1 MSTALN
7 NSSNNS
13 IQQDSNLI
21 VSSITSYLNSDSVK
35 HTLAEYIA
43 LNRPIILQTI
53 NCFSDVST
61 ELIDTYKACCNNAN
75 KKLYEN
81 KEEQAAD
88 FVYILGSN
96 CRKKLQS
103 LLLKLQTEEKSQG
116 DEKSRKS
123 TLSLQYASR
132 ITSNKVQKVAELYDS
147 IVLEKKWKLKSGR
160 YAEDVLGEFALKCA
174 VEHPSQ
180 SLILD
185 LYDTNLAGVFT
196 QEEEEILAEGGFPLE
211 NDLDTAYREILNSLS
226 KYDELEEVIEKIEAK
241 GRSDFAKKKWLKNA
255 LTSALFLFTEND
267 ILNLQNYE
275 DEDELLYSL
284 WSFIKTLLIGTG
296 GEVHGHAQANEVS
309 TSTNEGRS
317 IGGIMPIRRKQSC
330 EIPDMSFQYLNH
342 HLGCL
347 EIGAQSGEY
356 ETKTLQEAYFKCPL
370 MLKNQASALSS
381 NIKQVGIVIDCN
393 NLQAMTLEKAKG
405 SLFVVKRSTRLTFPI
420 ALNEFSNRIIPIM
433 HLMLNIRSV
442 LAESIA
448 SIKSMQ
454 RQVPVYSLGKRK
466 SCQ

>member
-21 VSSITSYLNSDSVK
+21 VSL
-35 HTLAEYIA
+35 
-43 LNRPIILQTI
+43 
-53 NCFSDVST
+53 
-61 ELIDTYKACCNNAN
+61 
-75 KKLYEN
+75 
-81 KEEQAAD
+81 
-88 FVYILGSN
+88 
-96 CRKKLQS
+96 
-103 LLLKLQTEEKSQG
+103 
-116 DEKSRKS
+116 
-123 TLSLQYASR
+123 
-132 ITSNKVQKVAELYDS
+132 AELYDS

-160 YAEDVLGEFALKCA
+160 YAEDVLRGFALKCA

-211 NDLDTAYREILNSLS
+211 NDLDTAYREILNSLVGQS

-241 GRSDFAKKKWLKNA
+241 GRSDFAKKM
-255 LTSALFLFTEND
+255 F
-267 ILNLQNYE
+267 E
-275 DEDELLYSL
+275 DEDEILYSL

-309 TSTNEGRS
+309 TSTNEG
-317 IGGIMPIRRKQSC
+317 GIMPIRRKQSC
-330 EIPDMSFQYLNH
+330 EIPDMSFQYLNR

-381 NIKQVGIVIDCN
+381 NMKQVGIVID
-393 NLQAMTLEKAKG
+393 
-405 SLFVVKRSTRLTFPI
+405 STTC
-420 ALNEFSNRIIPIM
+420 
-433 HLMLNIRSV
+433 
-442 LAESIA
+442 
-448 SIKSMQ
+448 KQ
-454 RQVPVYSLGKRK
+454 
-466 SCQ
+466 